1 MCYDL
6 ETLNLSHIK
15 SKLRR
20 TKVEGPWFFRIRYF
34 GHPLRV
40 ATNFLIVILLF

>member
-15 SKLRR
+15 SKLRK
-20 TKVEGPWFFRIRYF
+20 TKVEGPWFFRLLNF
-34 GHPLRV
+34 GFQL
-40 ATNFLIVILLF
+40 

>member
-1 MCYDL
+1 MCYEL

-20 TKVEGPWFFRIRYF
+20 TKVEGPWFFCVHYF
-34 GHPLRV
+34 EHLLRV
-40 ATNFLIVILLF
+40 SADLLIVIVLF